1 MLSENYGVVFSFAM
15 IFSILWRKNEIVCK
29 MIQEK
34 FELKTF
40 RNLKFI
46 GGCKSPYF
54 VVTSL
59 QKNLI
64 KLAQTMH

>member
-1 MLSENYGVVFSFAM
+1 
-15 IFSILWRKNEIVCK
+15 